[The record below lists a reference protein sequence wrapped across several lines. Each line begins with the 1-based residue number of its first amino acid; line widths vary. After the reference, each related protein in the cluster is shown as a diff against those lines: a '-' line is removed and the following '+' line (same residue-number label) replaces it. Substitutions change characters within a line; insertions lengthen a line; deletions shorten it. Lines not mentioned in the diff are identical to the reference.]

1 MANPEACRA
10 SPPFPAGGGR
20 DVDKFLR
27 RLSFVKA
34 HGGADAACCLSRNV
48 FAIFPC
54 SAGHISFGPSFTVS
68 LPILPVKRNGTW

>member
-1 MANPEACRA
+1 MANPDACRA

-27 RLSFVKA
+27 SLSFVKA
-34 HGGADAACCLSRNV
+34 HGGAAATCRLPRNF
-48 FAIFPC
+48 FAIFSF

-68 LPILPVKRNGTW
+68 LLSLPVKRNGTW